1 MFEDN
6 FYPQHALCAL
16 LLCESVIDGQ
26 VGGVSVIGVL
36 VAGPGVVAEQVSRP
50 AVPILQRFPDGQWT
64 KQNQYP

>member
-16 LLCESVIDGQ
+16 LLSESVIDGQ
-26 VGGVSVIGVL
+26 VGKVSLIGVL

-50 AVPILQRFPDGQWT
+50 PVPILQCLPNGQWT
-64 KQNQYP
+64 KQNHHP